1 LYCSTNIRVTKLR
14 SIRWGRGAYGKY
26 GEEKCMQVFG
36 GGTQRERD
44 HWEHPGVDGRIILT
58 GILRQQAPRIG
69 NAFIWLR
76 REN

>member
-1 LYCSTNIRVTKLR
+1 M
-14 SIRWGRGAYGKY
+14 GA
-26 GEEKCMQVFG
+26 G
-36 GGTQRERD
+36 GVWEVRRREMHAGFWWGTQRERD